1 MSTPPL
7 SRRER
12 QIMDA
17 LFRLGPASVAEVM
30 EAIADPPSYSA
41 VRATLRVLEE
51 KGHVVHEEDGPRYLY
66 RPSVEPDAART
77 AALDHLVDT
86 FFDGS
91 AEQALVALL
100 RTSDMD
106 LTDAQVRRLSD
117 EIRRARREGR

>member
-1 MSTPPL
+1 
-7 SRRER
+7 
-12 QIMDA
+12 MDA
-17 LFRLGPASVAEVM
+17 LHRAGPSSVAEVM

-66 RPSVEPDAART
+66 RPAAKPEAARS
-77 AALDHLVDT
+77 AALDHLVET
-86 FFDGS
+86 FFEGS

-100 RTSDMD
+100 RRTD
-106 LTDAQVRRLSD
+106 LALDDARVQRLTE